1 VSAGGRVGSELDEL
15 GRGSMSWTSLIIGL
29 IAGFILGI
37 GAAFIFKLMQ
47 ASTEKGLA
55 KEYEK
60 QRESNVNAVIETV
73 KTSFGS
79 LSLDALSKAQEAFL
93 NLAKEKL
100 DSDRR
105 AGSQELDTKKSLIDE
120 QLNRMTFE
128 LQKVSSLV
136 KDLENDRVLK
146 FGELSTEL
154 KKASEQ
160 TLALTETTGK
170 LREALASAKVRG
182 QWGERMAE
190 DVLHV
195 AGFIENVNYLKQ
207 KVIEEAG
214 SRPDFTFLLP
224 QDFRL
229 NMDVKF
235 PLDNYIKFC
244 EANSDDEK
252 GKYCGNFLK
261 DAKARIKEVTTRE
274 YINPEQNT
282 LDYVLL
288 FIPNEQVYRFIHEQ
302 DSSIIDYGLENRVIL
317 CSPITL
323 FTILV
328 VIRHAVDS
336 FTFQQRSN
344 EILSLYGTFS
354 KQWGKFVDQLKQLGK
369 KIDAVEE
376 AYGSLA
382 ATRLRQLDRPLK
394 KIESIRT
401 QLGLPIAEDGDEGS
415 LLLSEEVGAD
425 NGENPINR
433 KSENG

>member
-1 VSAGGRVGSELDEL
+1 
-15 GRGSMSWTSLIIGL
+15 MSWASLVIGL
-29 IAGFILGI
+29 IVGFALGI
-37 GAAFIFKLMQ
+37 AVALVFKLVQ
-47 ASTEKGLA
+47 VRTA
-55 KEYEK
+55 KELAEELYRENEQ
-60 QRESNVNAVIETV
+60 QRISNVSTVIENV
-73 KTSFGS
+73 KTSFAS
-79 LSLDALSKAQEAFL
+79 LSLDALSKAQNTFL
-93 NLAKEKL
+93 DLAREKL
-100 DSDRR
+100 ESERK
-105 AGSQELDTKKSLIDE
+105 ANTQELESKKGLIDQ
-120 QLNRMTFE
+120 QLQQMNSE
-128 LQKVSSLV
+128 LQKVTNLV
-136 KDLENDRVLK
+136 DTFEKDREKK
-146 FGELSTEL
+146 FGELSMEL
-154 KKASEQ
+154 KKAGEQ
-160 TLALTETTGK
+160 TVALAETTGK

-207 KVIEEAG
+207 KVIEEAR

-302 DSSIIDYGLENRVIL
+302 DSSIIDYGLENKVIL

-336 FTFQQRSN
+336 FAFQQRSN

-376 AYGSLA
+376 AYESLA
-382 ATRLRQLDRPLK
+382 TTRLRQLDRPLK
-394 KIESIRT
+394 KIEIIRT
-401 QLGLPIAEDGDEGS
+401 RLGLPIAEDGEGGL
-415 LLLSEEVGAD
+415 LLLSEEVGED
-425 NGENPINR
+425 SEESTGDK
-433 KSENG
+433 KSDSA